1 MKSSYKICLVIFIS
15 LINCFGFERLSY
27 AQIPEE
33 VLYKAPKEVDIT
45 HLATIKGFQKNSPI
59 LKLIKARIYITYI
72 DGKATLNDS
81 NDRDKNYLIT
91 SGFHKVKIISDAQ
104 KVFSYGML
112 TFEAKNQ
119 QVYQIKNNQA
129 EKKKGDDLVF
139 WIENIN
145 TGEIVTPKE
154 SFNTY
159 TNQTQPIYTPVILNK

>member
-1 MKSSYKICLVIFIS
+1 M
-15 LINCFGFERLSY
+15 
-27 AQIPEE
+27 
-33 VLYKAPKEVDIT
+33 
-45 HLATIKGFQKNSPI
+45 
-59 LKLIKARIYITYI
+59 
-72 DGKATLNDS
+72 NDS
-81 NDRDKNYLIT
+81 NDWDKNYLIT

-104 KVFSYGML
+104 KVFSYGIL

-145 TGEIVTPKE
+145 TGEIVTSKE

-159 TNQTQPIYTPVILNK
+159 INQTQPIYTPVILNK

>member
-1 MKSSYKICLVIFIS
+1 MKNSHRIFLVIFIN
-15 LINCFGFERLSY
+15 LVTCFGIQKLSY

-33 VLYKAPKEVDIT
+33 LLYKSPKEVDIT

-81 NDRDKNYLIT
+81 NDSNKNYLIT

-154 SFNTY
+154 SFTTY
-159 TNQTQPIYTPVILNK
+159 SNQTQPIYTPIILNK

>member
-1 MKSSYKICLVIFIS
+1 M
-15 LINCFGFERLSY
+15 
-27 AQIPEE
+27 
-33 VLYKAPKEVDIT
+33 
-45 HLATIKGFQKNSPI
+45 
-59 LKLIKARIYITYI
+59 
-72 DGKATLNDS
+72 NDS
-81 NDRDKNYLIT
+81 NDWDKNYLIT

>member
-1 MKSSYKICLVIFIS
+1 MKNSHRIFLVIFIN
-15 LINCFGFERLSY
+15 LVTCFGIQKLSY

-33 VLYKAPKEVDIT
+33 LLYKSPKEVDIS
-45 HLATIKGFQKNSPI
+45 HLATIKGFQKNSKI

-81 NDRDKNYLIT
+81 SNWDKNYLIT
-91 SGFHKVKIISDAQ
+91 SGFHKIKIISDTP
-104 KVFSYGML
+104 KIFSYGIL
-112 TFEAKNQ
+112 TFEAKPQ
-119 QVYQIKNNQA
+119 QAYQIKNNQA

>member
-1 MKSSYKICLVIFIS
+1 MKNSHKIFLVIFIN
-15 LINCFGFERLSY
+15 LVTCFGLQKLSY

-33 VLYKAPKEVDIT
+33 LLYKAPKEVDIT

-81 NDRDKNYLIT
+81 NDWDKNYLIT

-104 KVFSYGML
+104 QVLSYGML

-129 EKKKGDDLVF
+129 EKKKGDDLLF

-159 TNQTQPIYTPVILNK
+159 SNKTQPIYTPVILNK

>member
-1 MKSSYKICLVIFIS
+1 MKSFYKICLVIFIS

-81 NDRDKNYLIT
+81 NDWDKNYLIT
-91 SGFHKVKIISDAQ
+91 
-104 KVFSYGML
+104 
-112 TFEAKNQ
+112 
-119 QVYQIKNNQA
+119 
-129 EKKKGDDLVF
+129 
-139 WIENIN
+139 
-145 TGEIVTPKE
+145 
-154 SFNTY
+154 
-159 TNQTQPIYTPVILNK
+159 

>member
-1 MKSSYKICLVIFIS
+1 MKNSYRICLVIFIS

-33 VLYKAPKEVDIT
+33 LLYKAPKEVDIT

-72 DGKATLNDS
+72 NDKATLNDS
-81 NDRDKNYLIT
+81 NDWDKNYLIS

-104 KVFSYGML
+104 KVFSYGIL
-112 TFEAKNQ
+112 TFEAKPQ
-119 QVYQIKNNQA
+119 QIYQIKNNQA
-129 EKKKGDDLVF
+129 ERKNSEDLVF

-145 TGEIVTPKE
+145 TGEVVTPKE
-154 SFNTY
+154 SFTTY
-159 TNQTQPIYTPVILNK
+159 SNQTQPIYTPVILNK

>member
-33 VLYKAPKEVDIT
+33 VLYKAPQEVDIT
-45 HLATIKGFQKNSPI
+45 HLATIKGFQKNSPV
-59 LKLIKARIYITYI
+59 L
-72 DGKATLNDS
+72 S
-81 NDRDKNYLIT
+81 NDWDKNYLIT

-104 KVFSYGML
+104 KVFSYGIL

-145 TGEIVTPKE
+145 TGEIVTSKE
-154 SFNTY
+154 S
-159 TNQTQPIYTPVILNK
+159 